1 MDIHQKNILALR
13 DLLKRRF
20 FFFFLPFLLLL
31 TATAAVAFL
40 LPVSYSSSTTI
51 LAEESDIPAD
61 LVGTPFTSFVNQR
74 IDELTQFIMSR
85 KTLGDLIERHN
96 LYQDLRAKLPME
108 KVVEQMKEDIVF
120 ETNNTNVIPQ
130 GSGRPMQATLSF
142 TITYKNRD
150 PRLAFCVTRDLADLY
165 VSRNTEKIEKRL
177 DESAGY
183 LEAKKQDLE
192 QEIRSIEKRIAEF
205 KEAHA
210 EEMPDLYQ
218 TNLEN
223 LRAAETDVKEQTAA
237 VLNFKQRKAQIEGDL
252 KKTKPYAE
260 RVQPTGEKVV
270 DPEDQLD
277 ALRFEY
283 ITKRATMSDKHPD
296 IVALK
301 KSISELET
309 VVARKQRLLDAEK
322 RLTTLE
328 TAYADLS
335 ARATPQHPD
344 RIRLENEI
352 RQLRAEISALSQEL
366 SELQEVSARIPD
378 NPAYIDLQ
386 TQLKIAELN
395 LQEAEA
401 KLTAAMEKRRILQAR
416 IQATP
421 AVEKA
426 YLDLTRDYESFKR
439 QYQDTLTQIAA
450 AKSAKGVEQEKKGEK
465 FTILDP
471 ANHPETPS
479 EPNVPVV
486 FLLGIVLS
494 LSVGLGS
501 VYLAEL
507 ADPSV
512 RTASELEFATGLP
525 VLSTIPYVNDDRD
538 RAKARIRKLATALGF
553 VFLVGLVAWSV
564 YYYQRY
570 YT

>member
-335 ARATPQHPD
+335 AHATPQHPD

>member
-1 MDIHQKNILALR
+1 MDIHQKNVLALR

-96 LYQDLRAKLPME
+96 LYPDLRAKLPLE
-108 KVVEQMKEDIVF
+108 AVVEQMKEDIVF
-120 ETNNTNVIPQ
+120 ETNSTNVIPQ

-142 TITYKNRD
+142 TITYENRD
-150 PRLAFCVTRDLADLY
+150 PRLAFEVTRDLADLY

-177 DESAGY
+177 DESTGY

-192 QEIRSIEKRIAEF
+192 QEIQSIEKRIAEF

-223 LRAAETDVKEQTAA
+223 LREAETEVKEQTAA
-237 VLNFKQRKAQIEGDL
+237 VLNLKQRKAQIEGDL
-252 KKTKPYAE
+252 KKTKPYADM
-260 RVQPTGEKVV
+260 VQPTGEKVV

-296 IVALK
+296 ILALK

-309 VVARKQRLLDAEK
+309 VVARKQRLIDAEK

-335 ARATPQHPD
+335 GRTTPQHPD

-352 RQLRAEISALSQEL
+352 RQLRSEIAALSQEV
-366 SELQEVSARIPD
+366 SERQEVPARVPD

-395 LQEAEA
+395 LKEAEE
-401 KLTAAMEKRRILQAR
+401 KLAAATEKRRSLQAR

-421 AVEKA
+421 SVEKA
-426 YLDLTRDYESFKR
+426 YLDLTRDYESLKQ

-450 AKSAKGVEQEKKGEK
+450 AKAAKGVEQEKKGEK

-471 ANHPETPS
+471 ANLPETPS

-494 LSVGLGS
+494 LSVGLGC
-501 VYLAEL
+501 VYLVEL
-507 ADPSV
+507 VDPSV
-512 RTASELEFATGLP
+512 RSATELESATGLP

-538 RAKARIRKLATALGF
+538 RARARMRKIATALGF
-553 VFLVGLVAWSV
+553 AYLVGLVAWSV
-564 YYYQRY
+564 YYYQQH

>member
-296 IVALK
+296 ILALK

-328 TAYADLS
+328 TAYAELS
-335 ARATPQHPD
+335 ARTTPQHPD

-352 RQLRAEISALSQEL
+352 RQLHAEISALSQEI
-366 SELQEVSARIPD
+366 SEMQEVSARIPD

-386 TQLKIAELN
+386 TQLKIADLN

-426 YLDLTRDYESFKR
+426 YLDLTRDYESFKQ

-494 LSVGLGS
+494 LSVGLGC

-512 RTASELEFATGLP
+512 RTASELELATGLP